1 MSVKYFLYARKSTDE
16 DDRQILSIEAQM
28 AELREFAAKEKL
40 EIVASFEEAKTAKE
54 PGRTKFGEMLD
65 RIGRGEA
72 HGILAWHP
80 DRLARNPI
88 DGGQVIY
95 MVDTKKIHSLK
106 FPTFWFEDTPQGKFM
121 LNIAFGQSK
130 YFIDNLSENVKRGLR
145 QKLRRGEL
153 PGKAPEGYINDLK
166 THTILKD
173 PQKETMIRKIFEMY
187 TTGDYGFCHIADKI
201 NADGYKTKRGK
212 KFSVSMIVHTL
223 QNPMYYGVFRF
234 NSEMHEGKHEPII
247 SKEMF
252 DKAQA
257 IMKGRGRAHK
267 VKKHEYAFTN
277 GLIKC
282 GSCACAITAELQK
295 GHLYYRCTK
304 KKGTCSEK
312 YVREELLT
320 EQMKNLLISVSLS
333 DEWTKQM
340 LRKLETEKYQSSQSS
355 KALADALQT
364 QILSLESKLDKLLDA
379 HLEGTIDRGA
389 YMAKKEK
396 LLSEKIE
403 LEEKAAKIRNAGSD
417 WLEPM
422 REFILDSNTAKKV
435 ADEGDLIRIRAFLQ
449 KVGSNFT
456 VEGKK
461 LQYLAKRGWKIV
473 DEIAGNSDWLEDWD
487 SNPGPIG

>member
-28 AELREFAAKEKL
+28 AELKEFAAKEKL

-145 QKLRRGEL
+145 QKLRRGEW
-153 PGKAPEGYINDLK
+153 PGWAPVGYLNDMRN
-166 THTILKD
+166 HTIIVD
-173 PQKETMIRKIFEMY
+173 PVKHALVKRMFDLY
-187 TTGDYGFCHIADKI
+187 ASGDYGLKELGETMNELNLKSQRNNRMSASMVYHI
-201 NADGYKTKRGK
+201 
-212 KFSVSMIVHTL
+212 L
-223 QNPMYYGVFRF
+223 QNPFYCGVFRHKG
-234 NSEMHEGKHEPII
+234 EMYQGNHEPII
-247 SKEMF
+247 TKKLFDQAQEML
-252 DKAQA
+252 KH
-257 IMKGRGRAHK
+257 RGRPHK
-267 VKKHEYAFTN
+267 RKKHEYIFTA
-277 GLIKC
+277 LMKC
-282 GSCACAITAELQK
+282 GKCDCYITAERQK
-295 GHLYYRCTK
+295 GHIYYRCSK
-304 KKGTCSEK
+304 KKGVCDEK
-312 YVREELLT
+312 YVREEKLL
-320 EQMKNLLISVSLS
+320 EDMKTILQKVSLP
-333 DEWTKQM
+333 DDWTDRM
-340 LRKLETEKYQSSQSS
+340 LAKMDGERQTEAQSSVALVQS
-355 KALADALQT
+355 LQG
-364 QILSLESKLDKLLDA
+364 QIQALESRLDKLLDG
-379 HLEGTIDRGA
+379 HLEGTIDKASYLR
-389 YMAKKEK
+389 KKEVFLNEK
-396 LLSEKIE
+396 LS
-403 LEEKAAKIRNAGSD
+403 LEEKRRELLNKGADR
-417 WLEPM
+417 LEPM
-422 REFILDSNTAKKV
+422 REFILESNRAKKV

-461 LQYLAKRGWKIV
+461 LQYLAKRGWRIV
-473 DEIAGNSDWLEDWD
+473 GEIAGNSDWLPRLD
-487 SNPGPIG
+487 SNQEPTR